1 MWARLKEELFYE
13 RYDAEK
19 MTAVE
24 VKELI
29 WRYFMSYWNN
39 RRICSSNE
47 GLPPLIK
54 RKMYYE
60 SKLDM
65 IA

>member
-1 MWARLKEELFYE
+1 
-13 RYDAEK
+13 
-19 MTAVE
+19 MTVAE

-47 GLPPLIK
+47 ELPPLIK
-54 RKMYYE
+54 RSMYYE
-60 SKLDM
+60 SEM
-65 IA
+65 GMVA

>member
-1 MWARLKEELFYE
+1 M
-13 RYDAEK
+13 
-19 MTAVE
+19 AVAE

-54 RKMYYE
+54 RRMYYE
-60 SKLDM
+60 SEMDM
-65 IA
+65 AA